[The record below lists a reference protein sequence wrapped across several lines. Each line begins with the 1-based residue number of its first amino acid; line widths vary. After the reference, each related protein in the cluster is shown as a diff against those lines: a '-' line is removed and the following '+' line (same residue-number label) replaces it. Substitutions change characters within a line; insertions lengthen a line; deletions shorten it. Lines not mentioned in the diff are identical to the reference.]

1 MFIPLLNLYMHTL
14 KYPKQL
20 LKMYTGF
27 SLLLHV
33 LSNVSLLKIDCQA
46 YKLMDIVY
54 VRTKITNVIMF

>member
-1 MFIPLLNLYMHTL
+1 MHTL